1 MIRFLTIAC
10 LSWMPSATDLID
22 ACGSTFAAE
31 DSEDLDCR
39 VDSTNKKTHPMP
51 LYLVSDKLKE
61 TMGARCLDGSAPGFY
76 FQAAPAKSQT
86 PNSWVLYF
94 KGGGWC
100 YDEKSCAMRAKGQLG
115 GNAHF
120 PKTFAFSGPMDSD
133 PSINPEFAGFNRVV
147 LWYCD
152 GASFSGMRREPY
164 HYKP

>member
-1 MIRFLTIAC
+1 
-10 LSWMPSATDLID
+10 
-22 ACGSTFAAE
+22 
-31 DSEDLDCR
+31 
-39 VDSTNKKTHPMP
+39 
-51 LYLVSDKLKE
+51 
-61 TMGARCLDGSAPGFY
+61 MGARCLNGSAPGFY

-100 YDEKSCAMRAKGQLG
+100 YDEASCAMRAKGQLG

-164 HYKP
+164 HYKPTNQTLYFRGRFVLDAILETLRADHGLAKAKEVLLSGGSAGG